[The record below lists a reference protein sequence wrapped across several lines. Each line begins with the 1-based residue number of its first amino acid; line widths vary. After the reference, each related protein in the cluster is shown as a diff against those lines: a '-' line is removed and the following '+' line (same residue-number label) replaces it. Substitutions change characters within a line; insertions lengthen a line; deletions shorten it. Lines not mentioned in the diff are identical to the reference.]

1 MYKQLAVH
9 CRMFWAAWLLLLCV
23 RSNLSHDHNCS
34 RRNAKV
40 EQKKKSD
47 PLRALDTVDRKDR
60 DVAYERGG
68 KLDTTKSFSRNAE
81 KNNDLPMRG
90 LETCDRWY
98 HFDLYTVASE

>member
-1 MYKQLAVH
+1 
-9 CRMFWAAWLLLLCV
+9 MFWAAWLLLLCV

-81 KNNDLPMRG
+81 KKPSFTNAWARDVRLMVP
-90 LETCDRWY
+90 
-98 HFDLYTVASE
+98 F